1 MVISFWPRKISL
13 MDLPDKDLKCHLTG
27 FEKSCRTLVCDGHCK
42 RWKPLEGIEDGA
54 KFTRW
59 DCIDNHA
66 HTLQKITVF
75 SIQSNSAAVE
85 SMRNKANEAHQEQ
98 KTMAA
103 IAVQRSQDTIRQV
116 FTSYVAPTDA
126 IPYHE
131 NDDQK
136 ALPFA

>member
-1 MVISFWPRKISL
+1 

-27 FEKSCRTLVCDGHCK
+27 FEKSCRQLVFEGACK
-42 RWKPLEGIEDGA
+42 RWKLLEGREGDKPIA
-54 KFTRW
+54 VW

-85 SMRNKANEAHQEQ
+85 SMRNEAVKAHGEQ
-98 KTMAA
+98 ITMAS
-103 IAVQRSQDTIRQV
+103 IATQRSADAIRQV
-116 FTSYVAPTDA
+116 FTGYSAPTDA
-126 IPYHE
+126 IPFHHD
-131 NDDQK
+131 DDQK

>member
-1 MVISFWPRKISL
+1 

-27 FEKSCRTLVCDGHCK
+27 FEKSCRQLVCDGACK
-42 RWKPLEGIEDGA
+42 RWKFLEFRDGD
-54 KFTRW
+54 KLIPSW

-66 HTLQKITVF
+66 HTLQKLTVF

-85 SMRNKANEAHQEQ
+85 SMRNEAAKAHGEQ
-98 KTMAA
+98 ITMAS
-103 IAVQRSQDTIRQV
+103 IATQRSQDAIRHV
-116 FTSYVAPTDA
+116 FTSYSQPTDA

-131 NDDQK
+131 NEDQK